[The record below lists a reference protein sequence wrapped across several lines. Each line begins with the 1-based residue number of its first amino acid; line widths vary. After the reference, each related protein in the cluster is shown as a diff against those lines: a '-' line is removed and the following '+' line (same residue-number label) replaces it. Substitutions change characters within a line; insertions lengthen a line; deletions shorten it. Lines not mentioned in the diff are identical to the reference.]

1 MPRSTKSKR
10 VQDEAPQAVVV
21 DEVQDPQVE
30 QALDNAELPGMW
42 EQADLSGGE
51 ADNADL
57 VEPTHDEKWGA
68 IDAEFA
74 ETNEDEPVDHGE
86 NHAADFNWD
95 TMTWTAAKGGSH
107 PCMCNRLN
115 GHQCELTT
123 KSRFATGHDARF
135 KGILQKAYRKGEPLE
150 VDFGP
155 EDNASV
161 EDMNGDR
168 QPLSGRVVLQA
179 DVIARILTPKLLPH
193 VTHDTRAA
201 RLQKLDAQ
209 AGTTVPQTAADHK
222 ADEELTDADVEAQV
236 DDAPE
241 FVEA

>member
-51 ADNADL
+51 ADTATDR
-57 VEPTHDEKWGA
+57 
-68 IDAEFA
+68 
-74 ETNEDEPVDHGE
+74 GE

>member
-30 QALDNAELPGMW
+30 EALNNAELPGMW
-42 EQADLSGGE
+42 EQADLVDGE
-51 ADNADL
+51 ADTA
-57 VEPTHDEKWGA
+57 T
-68 IDAEFA
+68 
-74 ETNEDEPVDHGE
+74 DHGE

-209 AGTTVPQTAADHK
+209 AGTTVPQTAVEHK
-222 ADEELTDADVEAQV
+222 ADEELTDADVDAQPS
-236 DDAPE
+236 DTADADFRE
-241 FVEA
+241 ES